1 MVARRVYGALHM
13 DADVPGKLNLRVV
26 RAALLLGACAVVA
39 MVVVGHV
46 VPRTVMM
53 LSKDSQ
59 KELERLERETFESP
73 DSTYD
78 KTLEKLRRTKMSQGA
93 ATEQADAWAS
103 ADDSFSQPF
112 VVPKMA
118 HAKANAPDLEHR
130 IAADISHTLA
140 KTVAQEVRKE
150 VRDALHPRAQ
160 AQEAKNHFFASKAQ
174 EVAAEK
180 AAQAAQAL
188 AVHTHT

>member
-1 MVARRVYGALHM
+1 MVARYGALHM

-46 VPRTVMM
+46 VPRTVM

-112 VVPKMA
+112 VVPNMA
-118 HAKANAPDLEHR
+118 QAKANAPDLEHR

-160 AQEAKNHFFASKAQ
+160 AQEAKKHFFASKAQ

-180 AAQAAQAL
+180 AAQAAQAQ

>member
-93 ATEQADAWAS
+93 ATEQADAWAY
-103 ADDSFSQPF
+103 
-112 VVPKMA
+112 
-118 HAKANAPDLEHR
+118 
-130 IAADISHTLA
+130 
-140 KTVAQEVRKE
+140 
-150 VRDALHPRAQ
+150 
-160 AQEAKNHFFASKAQ
+160 
-174 EVAAEK
+174 
-180 AAQAAQAL
+180 AL
-188 AVHTHT
+188 ASEYA